1 MTIQE
6 YYGFPAGTKVKQKY
20 LNPYESYW
28 PDGVDLP
35 SDLSLAYASEA
46 RQIINQIPTS
56 HVTDMT
62 GMFKACT
69 GLSEVSWF
77 DTSSC
82 ENMTEMFADCQSL
95 KTIPAFDTS
104 KVATMYQMFNECTGL
119 TSLPPL
125 DCSLIE
131 YGQYPIQGST
141 TVSWYNKLT
150 DVGGFINMRS
160 SWDDNLGLR
169 LCPNLTYQSCLNI
182 LHGLYDFVSE
192 GEEPDGSTTGVLK
205 VNANFITTVGDEIS
219 IAIDKGWNII
229 T

>member
-35 SDLSLAYASEA
+35 SDLSLAYAGEA

-82 ENMTEMFADCQSL
+82 NNMTEMFADCQSL

-104 KVATMYQMFNECTGL
+104 KVTTMYQMFNECTGL
-119 TSLPPL
+119 TSLPPM
-125 DCSLIE
+125 DCTNIE
-131 YGQYPIQGST
+131 YNQYPIYG
-141 TVSWYNKLT
+141 VSMCWELT
-150 DVGGFINMRS
+150 DVGGFINMYS
-160 SWDDNLGLR
+160 SWTDIYGLSR
-169 LCPNLTYQSCLNI
+169 CPNLTYQSCLNI

-192 GEEPDGSTTGVLK
+192 GEEPDGEMTGVLK
-205 VNANFITTVGDEIS
+205 VNANFITTVGDYIA